1 MARSPEAFSFR
12 REEKPYFSSSSYLV
26 VQHHHVARVS
36 AQPRVDGLAHAADL
50 VQRRS
55 VMVGPA
61 KLHHLRRARR
71 QKEEEEK
78 EEGVRG
84 PARVNSIDT
93 KVNNGI
99 GSILV

>member
-1 MARSPEAFSFR
+1 
-12 REEKPYFSSSSYLV
+12 
-26 VQHHHVARVS
+26 
-36 AQPRVDGLAHAADL
+36 
-50 VQRRS
+50 
-55 VMVGPA
+55 MVGPA

-71 QKEEEEK
+71 QKEDEEK

-84 PARVNSIDT
+84 PARLNSIDT